1 MDKATF
7 YREKLLYFLDREE
20 EQEAMLDW
28 IDELPELEQPDVLR
42 LLTTLLQERGENSG
56 EKEWI
61 EISNQLAENIDKYE
75 DEILDKKLDFELLI
89 MQFEGVEFDL
99 EKIELFLI
107 KIRENNLEKM
117 GSNPENYKEIRKL
130 AQLAIDTEKSFG
142 LYDPSNWTY
151 FL

>member
-89 MQFEGVEFDL
+89 IQFEGVEFDL
-99 EKIELFLI
+99 EKIELF
-107 KIRENNLEKM
+107 K
-117 GSNPENYKEIRKL
+117 NP
-130 AQLAIDTEKSFG
+130 
-142 LYDPSNWTY
+142 
-151 FL
+151 

>member
-7 YREKLLYFLDREE
+7 YREKLLYFLDRED

-28 IDELPELEQPDVLR
+28 IDELPELEQPNVLR
-42 LLTTLLQERGENSG
+42 LLTNLLQERGENTG
-56 EKEWI
+56 EKDWI

-99 EKIELFLI
+99 AKIESFLI
-107 KIRENNLEKM
+107 KIREDIFEKM

>member
-7 YREKLLYFLDREE
+7 YREKLLYFLDRED

-75 DEILDKKLDFELLI
+75 DEILDKKLDLELLI

-107 KIRENNLEKM
+107 KIREDIFEKM

>member
-61 EISNQLAENIDKYE
+61 ETSKQLAKDIH
-75 DEILDKKLDFELLI
+75 
-89 MQFEGVEFDL
+89 
-99 EKIELFLI
+99 
-107 KIRENNLEKM
+107 
-117 GSNPENYKEIRKL
+117 
-130 AQLAIDTEKSFG
+130 T
-142 LYDPSNWTY
+142 
-151 FL
+151 

>member
-7 YREKLLYFLDREE
+7 YREKLLYFLDRED

>member
-107 KIRENNLEKM
+107 KIREDIFEKM

-151 FL
+151 FF

>member
-7 YREKLLYFLDREE
+7 YRENLLYFLDRED

-107 KIRENNLEKM
+107 KIREDIFEKM

>member
-7 YREKLLYFLDREE
+7 YREKLLYFLDRED

-107 KIRENNLEKM
+107 KIREDIFEKM

>member
-7 YREKLLYFLDREE
+7 YREKLLYFLDRED

-42 LLTTLLQERGENSG
+42 LLTTLLQERGKNTG
-56 EKEWI
+56 EQEWI
-61 EISNQLAENIDKYE
+61 ELSNQLAENIDKYE
-75 DEILDKKLDFELLI
+75 DEILDKKLDLELLI

-99 EKIELFLI
+99 EKINLFLI
-107 KIRENNLEKM
+107 KIREDIFEKM
-117 GSNPENYKEIRKL
+117 GSNEENYKEIKKL

>member
-7 YREKLLYFLDREE
+7 YREKLLYFLDRED

-107 KIRENNLEKM
+107 KIREDIFEKM
-117 GSNPENYKEIRKL
+117 GSNQENYKEIRKL

>member
-7 YREKLLYFLDREE
+7 YREKLLYFLDRED

-28 IDELPELEQPDVLR
+28 IDDLPELDQPDVLR

-107 KIRENNLEKM
+107 KIREDIFEKM

>member
-1 MDKATF
+1 MNKPDK
-7 YREKLLYFLDREE
+7 YRAQLLCFLENDENY
-20 EQEAMLDW
+20 QEMWDW
-28 IDELPELEQPDVLR
+28 IEELPELDQPDVFR
-42 LLTTLLQERGENSG
+42 LLVTLLKERGENTG
-56 EKEWI
+56 EKDWI
-61 EISNQLAENIDKYE
+61 EMSNQIAENIDQYE
-75 DEILDKKLDFELLI
+75 DEILDKKLGKELFI
-89 MQFEGVEFDL
+89 MQFEGVEFEV

-107 KIRENNLEKM
+107 KIREDIFEKM

>member
-107 KIRENNLEKM
+107 KIREDIFEKM

>member
-7 YREKLLYFLDREE
+7 YRENLLYFLDRED

-107 KIRENNLEKM
+107 KIREDIFEKM
-117 GSNPENYKEIRKL
+117 GSNEENYKEIRKL

>member
-1 MDKATF
+1 MDKAIF

-89 MQFEGVEFDL
+89 IQFEGVEFDL

-107 KIRENNLEKM
+107 KIREDIFEKM

>member
-7 YREKLLYFLDREE
+7 YKEKLLYFLDREE

-28 IDELPELEQPDVLR
+28 IDDLPELEQPDVLR
-42 LLTTLLQERGENSG
+42 LLTTLLQERGENTG
-56 EKEWI
+56 DKQWI
-61 EISNQLAENIDKYE
+61 ELSNQIAENIDKYE
-75 DEILDKKLDFELLI
+75 DEILDKKLDLELLI

-107 KIRENNLEKM
+107 KIREDIFEKM

-142 LYDPSNWTY
+142 LYDSSNWTY

>member
-28 IDELPELEQPDVLR
+28 IDELPELEQLDVLR

-56 EKEWI
+56 GKEWI

-107 KIRENNLEKM
+107 KIREDIFEKM

>member
-7 YREKLLYFLDREE
+7 YREKLLYFLDRED

-28 IDELPELEQPDVLR
+28 IDELPELEQPDVFR
-42 LLTTLLQERGENSG
+42 LLTTLLQERGENTG
-56 EKEWI
+56 EQEWI
-61 EISNQLAENIDKYE
+61 ELSHQLAENIDKYE
-75 DEILDKKLDFELLI
+75 DEILDKKLDLELLI

-107 KIRENNLEKM
+107 KIREDIFEKM
-117 GSNPENYKEIRKL
+117 GSNEENYKEIRKL